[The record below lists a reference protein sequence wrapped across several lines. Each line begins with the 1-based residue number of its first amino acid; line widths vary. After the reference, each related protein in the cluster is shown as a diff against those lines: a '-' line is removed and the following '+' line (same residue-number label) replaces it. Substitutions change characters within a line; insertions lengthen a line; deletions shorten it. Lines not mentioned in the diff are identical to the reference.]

1 MTTTVT
7 VGSRGQITVP
17 KKLRL
22 QLGLAPG
29 VRLTLTRLDDGR
41 IAMRVKNRP
50 ISAVAGVL
58 TTDDQPTVTIEQMRR

>member
-29 VRLTLTRLDDGR
+29 VRLALTLLDDGR
-41 IAMRVKNRP
+41 IAVRVKSRA
-50 ISAVAGVL
+50 ISSLNGIL
-58 TTDDQPTVTIEQMRR
+58 TTDDQPGVTIEQMRR

>member
-41 IAMRVKNRP
+41 IALRVKNRP
-50 ISAVAGVL
+50 ISTLAGIL
-58 TTDDQPTVTIEQMRR
+58 TTADQPGVTIEQMRR